1 MTKPQLTAWRIQI
14 VETLAGV
21 YEFHVHRFT
30 EHHYRLTIH
39 NNCLDYWPNTE
50 RAMWVKGKQSFKVED
65 IEKFIDK
72 RHRDEGV
79 R

>member
-30 EHHYRLTIH
+30 DHHFRITFPDRQM
-39 NNCLDYWPNTE
+39 DYYPASGK
-50 RAMWVKGKQSFKVED
+50 AMYKNKMSSFIIPD
-65 IEKFIDK
+65 IESFIDNK
-72 RHRDEGV
+72 YKNK
-79 R
+79 